1 MIVNVSIQ
9 EYTVK
14 RREILNYI
22 EFAIIAILLY
32 SALFMSIEITMFL
45 VVILGIVFLL
55 HGTLRSR

>member
-1 MIVNVSIQ
+1 MIDNVSIH

-32 SALFMSIEITMFL
+32 SALFMNIEITMFL